1 MAGPLDEETVDQR
14 VPARRSFVA
23 SLLLALSAAPAYAVP
38 GATTPTETVSAQK
51 GRAVSTPPKKTG
63 KTAESVKSAQKGRAV
78 STPRKKPSKKTP
90 KTPRKTLARKK
101 KQGGSLVTPAALG
114 ALGVGTY
121 IVATGEPEAEGK
133 EEEEPQRTGEE

>member
-51 GRAVSTPPKKTG
+51 GRAVSTPPKKTIKTAESVKSAQKGRAVSTPPKKTG

-78 STPRKKPSKKTP
+78 STPPKKTG
-90 KTPRKTLARKK
+90 KTAKSVKSAQK
-101 KQGGSLVTPAALG
+101 G
-114 ALGVGTY
+114 
-121 IVATGEPEAEGK
+121 
-133 EEEEPQRTGEE
+133 